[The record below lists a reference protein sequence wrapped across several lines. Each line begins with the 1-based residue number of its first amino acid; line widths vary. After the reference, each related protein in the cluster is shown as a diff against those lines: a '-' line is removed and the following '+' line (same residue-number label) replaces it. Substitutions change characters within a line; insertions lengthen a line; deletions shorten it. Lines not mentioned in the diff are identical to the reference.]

1 MQLLTILWISSLWA
15 VLALGLMFHA
25 QYVVQTAQMYIV
37 HEEREALLQA
47 VMRVA
52 CVRYQFDKQLQQ
64 EVVEKK
70 RAIYRFEVS
79 RKELGIA
86 FAADCTYALRPNGC
100 LLISLTVQQGA
111 ACVGAAE
118 HLFSARALELAR
130 VKRSGQSF

>member
-1 MQLLTILWISSLWA
+1 MQLLTILWISSLWV

-25 QYVVQTAQMYIV
+25 QYVVQTAQMYLV

-52 CVRYQFDKQLQQ
+52 CVRYQSDRILQQ
-64 EVVEKK
+64 EIAEKK
-70 RAIYRFEVS
+70 RATYHCEVS
-79 RKELGIA
+79 QKDLGIA
-86 FAADCTYALRPNGC
+86 FAADCTYARRPNGC

-111 ACVGAAE
+111 ASVGTAE

-130 VKRSGQSF
+130 AKV

>member
-1 MQLLTILWISSLWA
+1 MQLLTILGASSLWA

-25 QYVVQTAQMYIV
+25 QYVVQTAQMYAV

-52 CVRYQFDKQLQQ
+52 CARYQSDKKLQQ
-64 EVVEKK
+64 EIAEKK
-70 RAIYRFEVS
+70 RTTFYFEVS
-79 RKELGIA
+79 RKDLGIV
-86 FAADCTYALRPNGC
+86 FAAECSYTRRPNGC
-100 LLISLTVQQGA
+100 LFISITVQQGA
-111 ACVGAAE
+111 ASVGVIE